1 MENNNFG
8 IKDIFIALKKQ
19 WIVILLTFI
28 FFSIGFALY
37 TNYFIL
43 PVYSGST
50 KVSIGKP
57 LDSDNS
63 YNASDITNYNGLVD
77 VFSEYIK
84 TNDFVS
90 KALEASH
97 LNYNS
102 REVLTGIQTTSGSST
117 PTITIIYSSTEV
129 NKTEEVLRA
138 LSNYLINHSSDYIKN
153 TGVRIVESVY
163 VSDIP
168 TSPDVN
174 KNIFLGGLVGLV
186 IGIGIALIIDFANT
200 KIISEE
206 DINKIICEPV
216 IGDIPKVTKKFNG
229 LISFNNEA
237 SPISEYYRTLRT
249 NIEYSSYDNK
259 IKTILV
265 SSSVQGEGKS
275 TVSANIAAAFASSS
289 KKTILIDCDLRNP
302 SLHKIFKV
310 GNGCGLSDVIVN
322 KNTLKEALKKINE
335 NLYLLTAGRKSP
347 NPSEML
353 SSVVMDNLFKKLKEE
368 FDLIILDSPPVQ
380 VFTDAQILSKK
391 ADGTIFIVKCNST
404 KRNIIKKSKKLFDI
418 VNSQIIGIVLTS
430 NEKLG
435 KNLLKKNYYKRRDS

>member
-129 NKTEEVLRA
+129 NKTEE
-138 LSNYLINHSSDYIKN
+138 
-153 TGVRIVESVY
+153 G
-163 VSDIP
+163 
-168 TSPDVN
+168 
-174 KNIFLGGLVGLV
+174 
-186 IGIGIALIIDFANT
+186 
-200 KIISEE
+200 
-206 DINKIICEPV
+206 
-216 IGDIPKVTKKFNG
+216 
-229 LISFNNEA
+229 
-237 SPISEYYRTLRT
+237 
-249 NIEYSSYDNK
+249 
-259 IKTILV
+259 
-265 SSSVQGEGKS
+265 
-275 TVSANIAAAFASSS
+275 
-289 KKTILIDCDLRNP
+289 
-302 SLHKIFKV
+302 
-310 GNGCGLSDVIVN
+310 
-322 KNTLKEALKKINE
+322 
-335 NLYLLTAGRKSP
+335 
-347 NPSEML
+347 
-353 SSVVMDNLFKKLKEE
+353 
-368 FDLIILDSPPVQ
+368 
-380 VFTDAQILSKK
+380 
-391 ADGTIFIVKCNST
+391 
-404 KRNIIKKSKKLFDI
+404 
-418 VNSQIIGIVLTS
+418 
-430 NEKLG
+430 
-435 KNLLKKNYYKRRDS
+435 